1 MSSQIN
7 SEQNSKCKVKMELY
21 IPTYLSIPQLNNY
34 FSPILVYVR
43 DQFYKTILWL
53 VSSSSHTTLHT
64 VHLSISYFS
73 LFIIILLYIRTA
85 SKSSSILQNYPLT
98 YLLFYPILLYIWHFF
113 RSLISL
119 SSSPYYSTH
128 APLPNLIDLY
138 SHCSTTSCS
147 TTRSS
152 YILLIFTEKMY
163 TISIYIHYFLHTY
176 YMLRI
181 IINNLSLY
189 WKSIL

>member
-98 YLLFYPILLYIWHFF
+98 CLLFWKNTTVHGFSIWFNTNYAF
-113 RSLISL
+113 EKPLRSF
-119 SSSPYYSTH
+119 YTYTFEK
-128 APLPNLIDLY
+128 PLRGFSI
-138 SHCSTTSCS
+138 
-147 TTRSS
+147 SS
-152 YILLIFTEKMY
+152 YNKYTFEKLLRGLSISSYTNYTFEKPLRGFSK
-163 TISIYIHYFLHTY
+163 TIHV
-176 YMLRI
+176 RI
-181 IINNLSLY
+181 
-189 WKSIL
+189 